1 MSDIYLWYDVIHSIC
16 HSQSEHPNKA
26 LLPQGFLGSGVT
38 KLYFTKS
45 LSGTGTIPDLESHP
59 FSFSLA
65 CAFPL
70 GPCIAA
76 VLPQFPFP
84 SHPLLFQSPMQP
96 FTFLPSYP
104 SASFPSPSI
113 LMHLF
118 CVPFLRH
125 FFLSV
130 LYPVS
135 GEIYKGAK

>member
-104 SASFPSPSI
+104 SASFPSPS
-113 LMHLF
+113 LF
-118 CVPFLRH
+118 HRRTRASYVYNVCLAWYNV
-125 FFLSV
+125 V
-130 LYPVS
+130 LTHGS
-135 GEIYKGAK
+135 TQA